1 MEIETVKPTP
11 EQLKARRN
19 RPIAIGWALVA
30 FVVIVY
36 VASLARMGPAL
47 FQRTF

>member
-1 MEIETVKPTP
+1 MDIETVKPTP
-11 EQLKARRN
+11 QQLKARRT
-19 RPIAIGWALVA
+19 RSIAIAWALAA

-47 FQRTF
+47 FDRGF